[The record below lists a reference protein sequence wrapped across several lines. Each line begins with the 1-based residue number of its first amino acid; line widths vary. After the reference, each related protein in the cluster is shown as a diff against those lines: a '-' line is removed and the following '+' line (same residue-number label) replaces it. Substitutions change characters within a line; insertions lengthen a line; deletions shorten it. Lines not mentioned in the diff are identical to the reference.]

1 MNFFLRRSLGTVL
14 NRMGG
19 TVAQATLNLTDKCA
33 ERLRRIA
40 GANELLRIT
49 VDSGGCSGYEYK
61 FDIVSDVDSQDD
73 VVFER
78 NGARVVVDKMSMQ
91 FLNGATVDYRE
102 ELIRSAFRIETNP
115 VAKQGCSCGASF
127 SVKEDSL

>member
-1 MNFFLRRSLGTVL
+1 MS
-14 NRMGG
+14 G
-19 TVAQATLNLTDKCA
+19 TVAQATLNVTDKCA

-40 GANELLRIT
+40 NANELLRIT

-61 FDIVSDVDSQDD
+61 FDLVKEVNSDEDI
-73 VVFER
+73 VFER
-78 NGARVVVDKMSMQ
+78 NGARVVVDKLSMQ
-91 FLNGATVDYRE
+91 FLNGATVDYHE
-102 ELIRSAFRIETNP
+102 ELIRSAFRIDTNP